1 MIECC
6 SDAAGFKSLDTNKEK
21 EKESGKTRKE
31 EDKEFEEQRR
41 ATIMAANEVKAEVG
55 VKFLGPNS
63 KVWAV
68 L

>member
-1 MIECC
+1 M
-6 SDAAGFKSLDTNKEK
+6 
-21 EKESGKTRKE
+21 RKE

-63 KVWAV
+63 KVWAF